1 MFKQVGIIGVAAS
14 IAAAGSTPNNRDA
27 PPDAEKSFAEICAEN
42 GFVHE
47 EHTVTTED
55 GYILSMYRI
64 PG

>member
-1 MFKQVGIIGVAAS
+1 MFTRVAVLGISAS
-14 IAAAGSTPNNRDA
+14 LAVSSNPSVKREV
-27 PPDAEKSFAEICAEN
+27 PPDAEKNFAEICAEN
-42 GFVHE
+42 GFAYE

>member
-1 MFKQVGIIGVAAS
+1 MFTRVAMIGLTAS
-14 IAAAGSTPNNRDA
+14 LAVAGSPEDNREA
-27 PPDAEKSFAEICAEN
+27 TPDAEKNFAEIYAEN
-42 GFVHE
+42 GFAYE